1 MSAMGIMTQKNSM
14 LSAHPKQNDFKS
26 LWKQQAGG
34 LKGVSSSLGL
44 ALELTS
50 GGSGWHQIRMRL

>member
-1 MSAMGIMTQKNSM
+1 MSAMGIMTQKTSM
-14 LSAHPKQNDFKS
+14 LSAHPKQNDFQG

-34 LKGVSSSLGL
+34 LKGASSSLGL

-50 GGSGWHQIRMRL
+50 GGSG